1 MALVPMVVSAPVC
14 PSFLCSLVYRFRLEG
29 SNLPYVLTA
38 LRQPK
43 SVLIFRYVWFLLVVR
58 LEWQHLSPLYT
69 ELESGSSLQTYLLL
83 LFTDS
88 DLSRLGPIFLH
99 VDVAMENFV
108 VVVVVVL
115 FALIKINNFLNEI

>member
-43 SVLIFRYVWFLLVVR
+43 SVLIFRSVWFLLVR

-108 VVVVVVL
+108 VVVVVL